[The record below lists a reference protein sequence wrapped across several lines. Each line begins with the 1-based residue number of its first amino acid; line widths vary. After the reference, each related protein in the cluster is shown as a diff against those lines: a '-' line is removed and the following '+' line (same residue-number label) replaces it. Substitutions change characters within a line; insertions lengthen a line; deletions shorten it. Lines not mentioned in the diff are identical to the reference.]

1 MPEIFTFTTEIPIRI
16 TEINYSGHIGNDS
29 ILSIIHEALVQ
40 FLRHHGYGELDIAG
54 VGLIMAD
61 VTIEFKNE
69 LFYGDR
75 LRASVAA
82 AEFYRVGFDLYYKL
96 EKEATPK
103 SVLASEFDGMPAPSS
118 MVRSEPPPAAPQW
131 IPVSFARTGM
141 VTYDYSTKKIAPV
154 PMDVCSKLL
163 A

>member
-1 MPEIFTFTTEIPIRI
+1 MPRYTLVIPEIFPFTTEIPIRI
-16 TEINYSGHIGNDS
+16 TEINYSGHVGNDS
-29 ILSIIHEALVQ
+29 ILSIIHEARVR
-40 FLRHHGYGELDIAG
+40 FLRHFGYGELDIAG

-61 VTIEFKNE
+61 VTIEVKNE

-75 LRASVAA
+75 LRASIAA

-96 EKEATPK
+96 EKEAEGK
-103 SVLASEFDGMPAPSS
+103 
-118 MVRSEPPPAAPQW
+118 W

-141 VTYDYSTKKIAPV
+141 VTYDYSMKKIAPV
-154 PMDVCSKLL
+154 PKEVCSKLL